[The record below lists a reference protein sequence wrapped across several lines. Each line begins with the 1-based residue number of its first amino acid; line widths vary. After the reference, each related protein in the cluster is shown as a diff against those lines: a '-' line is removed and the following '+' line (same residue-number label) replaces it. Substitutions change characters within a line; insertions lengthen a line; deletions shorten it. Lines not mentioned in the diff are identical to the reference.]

1 MGWWENFGWQEI
13 WLTLAVWLLLR
24 RYGRA
29 GRKSRQS
36 KLSSKRT
43 VQKQTLRGLD
53 HAKTF
58 HVTACPRCGAVDPV
72 PLTVTRL
79 EWEPWRVEWDC
90 QQCRRT
96 VSAPVGEQALGA
108 LLSAE
113 VAGGM
118 RVSRRE
124 VYQAKA
130 VDWDVEAQEL

>member
-13 WLTLAVWLLLR
+13 WLTLAVWLLLK

-36 KLSSKRT
+36 KRSSKRT

-53 HAKTF
+53 HARTF

-72 PLTVTRL
+72 ALTVTRL
-79 EWEPWRVEWDC
+79 EWRPWRVEWDC
-90 QQCRRT
+90 SKCGRT
-96 VSAPVGEQALGA
+96 VSAEVGKDALDA

-118 RVSRRE
+118 RLSHRE
-124 VYQAKA
+124 VFQART
-130 VDWDVEAQEL
+130 VDWDVEAQQL